1 MVSTEDPSVS
11 RGRDSLQ
18 QVMTF
23 PIKDRLEGWPV
34 ELVDFNLSCVIS
46 KSLKDG
52 INFATI
58 QAPNANREN
67 SEDSK
72 GGQGN
77 SEVAKNTNDEKNM
90 HDRNGSPTKD
100 QQPSL
105 NAFDIKIVDLG
116 NACWTYK
123 HFASDIQTRQYR
135 CPEVIVGAKY
145 DTSADIWSLACLI
158 FELATGDL
166 LFDPRAS
173 ETDDYDRDEDHLAQM
188 YELLGKIPKKV
199 ALSGKYSKN
208 FFNKKGELKHIT
220 DLRPWSL
227 KNVLLEKYHF
237 KESDAQEFSD
247 FLVPLLAFNPKK
259 RVSAFDALKHPWV
272 QPENIN
278 SVHHLKETSE
288 KRNPNGNVVLGIQG
302 NSAVV

>member
-1 MVSTEDPSVS
+1 MGLPPLPEPAPITRVVSTEEPSVS

-23 PIKDRLEGWPV
+23 PIKDRLDGWPV
-34 ELVDFNLSCVIS
+34 ALVDFNLSSAPS
-46 KSLKDG
+46 KNLKDD

-58 QAPNANREN
+58 QAANASLEN
-67 SEDSK
+67 SGDSK
-72 GGQGN
+72 SGQGT
-77 SEVAKNTNDEKNM
+77 SGVANNANDEKNKYG
-90 HDRNGSPTKD
+90 RRESPTKD

-166 LFDPRAS
+166 LLIREPLRLMITI
-173 ETDDYDRDEDHLAQM
+173 EM
-188 YELLGKIPKKV
+188 KI
-199 ALSGKYSKN
+199 
-208 FFNKKGELKHIT
+208 I
-220 DLRPWSL
+220 
-227 KNVLLEKYHF
+227 
-237 KESDAQEFSD
+237 
-247 FLVPLLAFNPKK
+247 
-259 RVSAFDALKHPWV
+259 
-272 QPENIN
+272 
-278 SVHHLKETSE
+278 
-288 KRNPNGNVVLGIQG
+288 
-302 NSAVV
+302 

>member
-1 MVSTEDPSVS
+1 
-11 RGRDSLQ
+11 
-18 QVMTF
+18 MTF
-23 PIKDRLEGWPV
+23 PIKDRLDGWPV
-34 ELVDFNLSCVIS
+34 ALVDFNLSSAPS
-46 KSLKDG
+46 KNLKDD

-58 QAPNANREN
+58 KTSNASLE
-67 SEDSK
+67 SSGDSK
-72 GGQGN
+72 SGQGT
-77 SEVAKNTNDEKNM
+77 SEVANNANDEKNKYG
-90 HDRNGSPTKD
+90 RRESPTKD

-272 QPENIN
+272 QPENISN
-278 SVHHLKETSE
+278 GHHVKESSNRSNT
-288 KRNPNGNVVLGIQG
+288 NGNGVLGIQG

>member
-1 MVSTEDPSVS
+1 MQVLKVAET
-11 RGRDSLQ
+11 RRAGR
-18 QVMTF
+18 
-23 PIKDRLEGWPV
+23 
-34 ELVDFNLSCVIS
+34 EL
-46 KSLKDG
+46 
-52 INFATI
+52 
-58 QAPNANREN
+58 P
-67 SEDSK
+67 
-72 GGQGN
+72 
-77 SEVAKNTNDEKNM
+77 EVANNANDEKNKYG
-90 HDRNGSPTKD
+90 RRESPTKD

-208 FFNKKGELKHIT
+208 FFNKKGRTKAYNRFASMESEERTTGKV
-220 DLRPWSL
+220 SL
-227 KNVLLEKYHF
+227 
-237 KESDAQEFSD
+237 Q
-247 FLVPLLAFNPKK
+247 
-259 RVSAFDALKHPWV
+259 RVRCSRIF
-272 QPENIN
+272 
-278 SVHHLKETSE
+278 
-288 KRNPNGNVVLGIQG
+288 
-302 NSAVV
+302 